1 MGNVNKKGAN
11 KNAPAKKRKYEDDR
25 TPFVKKIDLVCKIV
39 AILLAIC
46 IFGSIHVL
54 MAGGGYEDSEVVHL
68 LGVAASKVQTDD
80 MEPEIE
86 AKSAVFAKLEA
97 SYEVGDMVQYYDEEI
112 DRNPVRRI
120 IEVSEDGD
128 TYVVLGDNEDAS
140 EAVTIKAD
148 DISGGKVFF
157 SSKGLYG
164 PVNYFFSVL
173 GAVTL
178 VFVSF
183 FLLLIPDLLM
193 YKKRKAALEE
203 KRAIQAKKEARKL
216 AVKQGKELPEDEIS
230 IADRKKAE
238 KQEKLEK
245 ERAEIAEEMKAI
257 QRKMKAEE
265 EELRKEKRGK

>member
-1 MGNVNKKGAN
+1 MGNVNKNGAN
-11 KNAPAKKRKYEDDR
+11 KNASAKKRKYEDDR
-25 TPFVKKIDLVCKIV
+25 TPFVKKIDVICKIL
-39 AILLAIC
+39 AILLAIS

-68 LGVAASKVQTDD
+68 LGVAVSKVQTDD

-86 AKSAVFAKLEA
+86 AKSAVFAKLES
-97 SYEVGDMVQYYDEEI
+97 SYQVGDMVQYYDEKI
-112 DRNPVRRI
+112 DRNPVKRI
-120 IEVSEDGD
+120 VEVSEDGA
-128 TYVVLGDNEDAS
+128 TYVVLGDNEDDTQK
-140 EAVTIKAD
+140 VTIKAD

-178 VFVSF
+178 VFISF

-216 AVKQGKELPEDEIS
+216 AIKQGKELPEDEIS
-230 IADRKKAE
+230 IADRTKAE

-257 QRKMKAEE
+257 QKKMKAEE
-265 EELRKEKRGK
+265 ELKKEKRGK